1 LYLANIWQE
10 ISADSTLALVR
21 QAKQLVEVLLL
32 YWYLHRFIGR
42 WPFAGTLTE
51 PELLQQ
57 LDCSSLCPLAG
68 CRARSTP
75 LARSG

>member
-1 LYLANIWQE
+1 VFVTDTTRPDYLF
-10 ISADSTLALVR
+10 
-21 QAKQLVEVLLL
+21 L
-32 YWYLHRFIGR
+32 YWYLHRFTGR

-51 PELLQQ
+51 PEPLQQ

>member
-1 LYLANIWQE
+1 LF
-10 ISADSTLALVR
+10 
-21 QAKQLVEVLLL
+21 L
-32 YWYLHRFIGR
+32 YWYLRRFIGR